1 MNKFTSQL
9 LPPLYSSSF
18 TQPKKPTSGGFRA
31 VYIKK
36 RICLPF
42 LDLFPPSSHQQEF
55 LGLLPLAFLYGY
67 LQVLDDGVGVLVSLG
82 LAAKVTSDGL

>member
-1 MNKFTSQL
+1 MDKFTSQL
-9 LPPLYSSSF
+9 LPPRYFSSF

-36 RICLPF
+36 RTSLPF
-42 LDLFPPSSHQQEF
+42 STFSTVSYQQDF
-55 LGLLPLAFLYGY
+55 FYLLPLSFLYGY